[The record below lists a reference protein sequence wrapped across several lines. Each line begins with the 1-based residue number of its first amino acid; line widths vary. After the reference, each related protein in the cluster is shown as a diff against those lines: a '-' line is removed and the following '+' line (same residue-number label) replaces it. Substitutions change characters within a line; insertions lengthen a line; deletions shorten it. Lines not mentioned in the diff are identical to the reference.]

1 ALSKEVLPVHARGGT
16 QTPRHDVRFDV
27 LLHDGGVVEWTAVE
41 TDVNPIDVHEIH
53 HPQTVARRQIVK
65 RLEIDVI
72 GDGHATRTNIVRE
85 RAEKRPAAG
94 NDPGPSR
101 LRRPGASP
109 AWALEDPTRPRKPRR
124 SDRLD
129 VVAVAL
135 TERDLEDA

>member
-1 ALSKEVLPVHARGGT
+1 T

-85 RAEKRPAAG
+85 QVAKRPAYG
-94 NDPGPSR
+94 NDAGPFG

-109 AWALEDPTRPRKPRR
+109 EWPLEDPPSSRNPRR